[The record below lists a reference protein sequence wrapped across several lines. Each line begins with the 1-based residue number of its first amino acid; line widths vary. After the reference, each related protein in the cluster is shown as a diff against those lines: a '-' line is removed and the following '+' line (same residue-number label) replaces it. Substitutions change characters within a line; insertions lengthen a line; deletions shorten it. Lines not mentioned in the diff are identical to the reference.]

1 MGFLS
6 AFQKRSNY
14 ERQPGARFSGILEN
28 YLRALETN
36 GGTMRERSIT
46 LIARSPSA
54 GAVRALIEH
63 ANAIERQQVT
73 VQIIFAKL
81 APVDALIELAAALHI
96 TPRHEAAT
104 AIRFIKHPG
113 LLFAHEQLVLG
124 SAICWTGDMLRRS
137 EEQRNGLDIL
147 EVDAPGSVRLGEFAF
162 HAIWN
167 CSKPVP
173 ARAFAAPRR
182 LFQPPAEVQP
192 ELAAAELASDNGTP
206 VHRTARITTRH

>member
-6 AFQKRSNY
+6 AFQKRSLS
-14 ERQPGARFSGILEN
+14 ERQPGERFSSILSN
-28 YLRALETN
+28 YLRALEAN
-36 GGTMRERSIT
+36 GGTMRDRSVT

-63 ANAIERQQVT
+63 AQDIERQQVT

-81 APVDALIELAAALHI
+81 APVEALIELANALHI
-96 TPRHEAAT
+96 TPRPEAAT

-124 SAICWTGDMLRRS
+124 STTCWTGDMLRRS

-147 EVDAPGSVRLGEFAF
+147 EVDAPAPVRLGEFAF
-162 HAIWN
+162 NAIWN

-182 LFQPPAEVQP
+182 LFQPPTEVVP
-192 ELAAAELASDNGTP
+192 VVAAAELASDNSAP
-206 VHRTARITTRH
+206 VRRTARLTTRH

>member
-6 AFQKRSNY
+6 AFQKRSNF
-14 ERQPGARFSGILEN
+14 ERQPGERFSAILTD
-28 YLRALETN
+28 YLRSLETN
-36 GGTMRERSIT
+36 GGTMRDRGIT

-63 ANAIERQQVT
+63 AKEVEHQQVT

-81 APVDALIELAAALHI
+81 APVEALIELANALQI
-96 TPRHEAAT
+96 TPRSEAAT

-147 EVDAPGSVRLGEFAF
+147 ETDAPGAVRLGEFAF
-162 HAIWN
+162 NAIWN

-182 LFQPPAEVQP
+182 LFQPPTEVVP
-192 ELAAAELASDNGTP
+192 VVAAAELASDNSAP
-206 VHRTARITTRH
+206 IRRTARITTRH